1 MVMNSLPDLPSNN
14 YRVKLSRI
22 CRETRMTRLL
32 YLPDDATVIQLEVE
46 LAPAE
51 LVAAV
56 NAGLRPLPILRG
68 APAGKFTACQ
78 VNATVVIAPA
88 RPRGRPRTTADKPD
102 LTRRQRQVLDL
113 SSRGFSSEEIAA
125 MLDLSRRT
133 VNYHLNQV
141 RRRVRG
147 EIPAQMK
154 SDFDEPGIDL

>member
-1 MVMNSLPDLPSNN
+1 
-14 YRVKLSRI
+14 
-22 CRETRMTRLL
+22 MTRLL

-56 NAGLRPLPILRG
+56 NAGLRPLPILRA
-68 APAGKFTACQ
+68 APPGKFTACQ

-88 RPRGRPRTTADKPD
+88 RPRGRPRTSPDKPD

-113 SSRGFSSEEIAA
+113 SARGFSSEEIAA

-147 EIPAQMK
+147 EIPARMK
-154 SDFDEPGIDL
+154 SDFDEPGVDL

>member
-1 MVMNSLPDLPSNN
+1 
-14 YRVKLSRI
+14 
-22 CRETRMTRLL
+22 MTRLL
-32 YLPDDATVIQLEVE
+32 YLPDDATVIQLDVE
-46 LAPAE
+46 LTPAE

-56 NAGLRPLPILRG
+56 NAGLRPLPILRE

-88 RPRGRPRTTADKPD
+88 RPRGRPPSSPDKPD

-113 SSRGFSSEEIAA
+113 SARGFSSEEIAA

-147 EIPAQMK
+147 DIPTRLK
-154 SDFDEPGIDL
+154 SDYEDADNLL